1 MNARLLLN
9 ALRGTGVTLT
19 PEEDGLHVDAP
30 AGALTEA
37 LRSSLVENK
46 EALIELLERECIR
59 LGAADRRGLIIRWS
73 EYPVWIELHD
83 PLTGDWHEV
92 RASECL
98 PGVVK
103 TANRKRRRK
112 RSLKADRKEPNQCWS
127 QPNRAT
133 L

>member
-1 MNARLLLN
+1 MSAWILLKS
-9 ALRGTGVTLT
+9 LRGNGVTLT
-19 PEEDGLHVDAP
+19 PEKDGLHVDAP
-30 AGALTEA
+30 AGVLTET
-37 LRSSLVENK
+37 LRSSLVEHK
-46 EALIELLERECIR
+46 EALIELLERERIR

-73 EYPVWIELHD
+73 EYPVWIKLHD
-83 PLTGDWHEV
+83 PLTGEWHEV
-92 RASECL
+92 RATECL